1 MDTEWDKNE
10 LRVVLDASRSK
21 KEIKKIRTDSH
32 EIKKLTEYV
41 VSVTQER
48 KNAKYAATDIVKLR
62 IQSQIETTD
71 NNIKVK
77 ELSLKKK
84 QYDWS
89 QIQIDDINDETDSLR
104 LRRNELEKLKAPTTK
119 YAKKEQKR

>member
-1 MDTEWDKNE
+1 MDTEWDKNV
-10 LRVVLDASRSK
+10 LRVVLGSSRSN
-21 KEIKKIRTDSH
+21 KEINKIGIDSH
-32 EIKKLTEYV
+32 KIKKLTEYV

-48 KNAKYAATDIVKLR
+48 KNAKYAATDMVKLR

-89 QIQIDDINDETDSLR
+89 QIQIVEINDEIDSLR

-119 YAKKEQKR
+119 YEKKE

>member
-1 MDTEWDKNE
+1 MTE
-10 LRVVLDASRSK
+10 
-21 KEIKKIRTDSH
+21 H
-32 EIKKLTEYV
+32 V

-48 KNAKYAATDIVKLR
+48 KNAKYAATDMVKLR

-89 QIQIDDINDETDSLR
+89 QIQIDEINKEINSLR

-119 YAKKEQKR
+119 YENKRVKEIIRHTQYSLNS

>member
-1 MDTEWDKNE
+1 M
-10 LRVVLDASRSK
+10 
-21 KEIKKIRTDSH
+21 
-32 EIKKLTEYV
+32 TEYV

-48 KNAKYAATDIVKLR
+48 KNSKYAATDMVKLR

-71 NNIKVK
+71 KNIKIK
-77 ELSLKKK
+77 DLSLKKK

-89 QIQIDDINDETDSLR
+89 QIQIDEINDEIDSLR

-119 YAKKEQKR
+119 